1 MDILYKSVTRSYQW
15 GCNNFDMTNRF
26 TCTFKAVGYTST
38 VHILK
43 YMAAILNRL

>member
-1 MDILYKSVTRSYQW
+1 MEILYKSVIRSYQW
-15 GCNNFDMTNRF
+15 SCNNFDMKNCF
-26 TCTFKAVGYTST
+26 SCTFKAVGYTFT